1 MLRFEFGSSIHYTQI
16 PVNLI
21 DLVFIIVPLA
31 LFRIHIFWGWMVQ
44 NPNSDLLYTKC
55 CMLHFI

>member
-16 PVNLI
+16 SVNLI

-31 LFRIHIFWGWMVQ
+31 LFRIHIFLGMDGAI
-44 NPNSDLLYTKC
+44 S
-55 CMLHFI
+55 